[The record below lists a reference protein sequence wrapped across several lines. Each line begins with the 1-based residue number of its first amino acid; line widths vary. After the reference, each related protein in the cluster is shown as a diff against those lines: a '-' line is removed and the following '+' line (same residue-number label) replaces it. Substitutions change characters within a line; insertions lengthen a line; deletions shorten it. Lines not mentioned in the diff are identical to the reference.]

1 MENKER
7 KIVKS
12 ITALQKS
19 LFEYKNFIKQLPFE
33 INKNTANKLVLEASK
48 NMIVTYQHIIEQFK
62 LISKLN
68 PESNTEKE
76 IEKINLMH
84 EAIGSMKTACE
95 ILEQEIKKDV
105 E

>member
-19 LFEYKNFIKQLPFE
+19 LFDYKNFIKQLPFE
-33 INKNTANKLVLEASK
+33 INKNTANT
-48 NMIVTYQHIIEQFK
+48 IVTYQHIIEQFK

-76 IEKINLMH
+76 IEKINQMY